1 MDFYE
6 ILQLADNLVVKK
18 TGKHID
24 DLQKAIL
31 QGTWEGQKYSEIAKN
46 YQCSEGHV
54 KDVGSELWKILS
66 EELGEEVKKSNFK
79 TTIERLQFS
88 HFTSSFWKDFVH
100 IGDVNLCSETS
111 NLSESEKNESSVRHN
126 NRKRDE
132 DLQNIP
138 DIGAFYGRTD
148 ELTCLTQWIFGDR
161 VRSIGISG
169 ISGIGKTALVVNL
182 IKQVH
187 NQFER
192 IIWRSLKFTP
202 PLVQT
207 LSNLLDSLTDTSEDR
222 FFETTENGIAELLT
236 YLRQHRCLLIFDDVE
251 AILRDR
257 CLVGY
262 YKNGYEDYGVLFKF
276 LAELSHQSCIITV
289 GLEPIREIANL
300 ASECTPVRWLQLEGL
315 GETAKELL
323 DSEGLVLDEHW
334 IKTIELYRGHPFW
347 LKSVAVMIRDILE
360 GNAAEFFQYDRLLL
374 TEEIKYQLERQW
386 TRISDSEKEVIL
398 RLARENDCIP
408 LSQLMREKIL
418 SPSDL
423 LNIVQSLRKRLLL
436 EQTGNL
442 VTLSPV
448 IKQYAKLRLTSAN
461 DL

>member
-1 MDFYE
+1 MDFQE

-31 QGTWEGQKYSEIAKN
+31 QGTWEGHKYFEIAN
-46 YQCSEGHV
+46 QYQCSEGHV

-66 EELGEEVKKSNFK
+66 EELGEEVKKSNFR

-88 HFTSSFWKDFVH
+88 HFSSSFWKDFVH

-111 NLSESEKNESSVRHN
+111 NLSESDKNESSVSYS

-148 ELTCLTQWIFGDR
+148 ELTCLTQWIFRDR

-182 IKQVH
+182 VKQVH
-187 NQFER
+187 NQFDR
-192 IIWRSLKFTP
+192 ILWRSLKFTP

-222 FFETTENGIAELLT
+222 SFDITENGIAELLT

-262 YKNGYEDYGVLFKF
+262 YKTGYENYGALFQS
-276 LAELSHQSCIITV
+276 LAELSHKSCVIIM
-289 GLEPIREIANL
+289 GLEPIREIASL
-300 ASECTPVRWLQLEGL
+300 TSECTPVRWLQLEGL

-323 DSEGLVLDEHW
+323 DAEGLVLNEHW
-334 IKTIELYRGHPFW
+334 IKTIEIYRGHPFW
-347 LKSVAVMIRDILE
+347 LKSVATIIRDILE
-360 GNAAEFFQYDRLLL
+360 GNAADFFQYNCLLL
-374 TEEIKYQLERQW
+374 TEEIKYQIERQW
-386 TRISDSEKEVIL
+386 TRISDLEKDIII

-408 LSQLMREKIL
+408 LSQLMQERIIT
-418 SPSDL
+418 PSEL
-423 LNIVQSLRKRLLL
+423 LNIVQSLRRRSLL

-442 VTLSPV
+442 VMLPPV